1 MFDNRHLT
9 CGIQATIPPET
20 ISFIWCLI
28 DDMLDSGHQVDYLQ
42 VFDLWKEA
50 TERGKSIQ
58 MISHTQENPD
68 YRAIY
73 ILSLSIN
80 PIRAKIFVIDDVSH
94 STMLLAQ
101 EY

>member
-9 CGIQATIPPET
+9 CGIQATIPTE
-20 ISFIWCLI
+20 IVSFIWCLI
-28 DDMLDSGHQVDYLQ
+28 DDMLQSGHDVDYLQ
-42 VFDLWKEA
+42 VFNLWEEA
-50 TERGKSIQ
+50 TEMGKSIQ
-58 MISHTQENPD
+58 MISHIQENPD

-73 ILSLSIN
+73 ILSQSIN
-80 PIRAKIFVIDDVSH
+80 PISAKIFVIDDVSH